1 MSQENVELAR
11 RGYAAFAEDD
21 VEAMAEFFHEDF
33 VLYDSPL
40 LPDQGVYRG
49 FQGFV
54 ENYRKALESFEEF
67 RSEPEEIF
75 DVGDERV
82 VVAVRI
88 SGRGKGSQLV
98 VDAHVAHL
106 WTVRDGRAVELR
118 VFDTKEAALRAAGLG

>member
-1 MSQENVELAR
+1 MSRENVELAR
-11 RGYAAFAEDD
+11 RGYAAFAEGD
-21 VEAMAEFFHEDF
+21 VDAMAEFFHEDF

-67 RSEPEEIF
+67 RSDPEEII
-75 DVGDERV
+75 DVDDERV

-88 SGRGKGSQLV
+88 SGRGKGSHVV
-98 VDAHVAHL
+98 VDARVGHL
-106 WTVRDGRAVELR
+106 WTVRDGRAVEL
-118 VFDTKEAALRAAGLG
+118 